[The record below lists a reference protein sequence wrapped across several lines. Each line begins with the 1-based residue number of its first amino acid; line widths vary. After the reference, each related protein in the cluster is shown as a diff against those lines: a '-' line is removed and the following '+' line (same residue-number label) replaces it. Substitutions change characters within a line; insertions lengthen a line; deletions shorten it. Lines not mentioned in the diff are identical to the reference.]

1 MRRNPAFALAVV
13 PLALATLAACG
24 AAAEE
29 KSAFEVPEGVAE
41 QYEVLAGE
49 IAEKGKTV
57 ESGAWTVN
65 LITEAA
71 EPWHEVHGD
80 SHTEF
85 RDVKAS
91 ETNHIEIIPVETASG
106 RIVPDVPITL
116 EVVDA
121 EGNVVAQDEL
131 NFYGSTFFHY
141 ANNFSIAEAGT
152 YTIKATLDA
161 PTFPWHGA
169 EDEAP
174 ALSEGAVV
182 EFTDVEL
189 GVE

>member
-1 MRRNPAFALAVV
+1 MRRTTA
-13 PLALATLAACG
+13 LALATLPLAAAGPSACG
-24 AAAEE
+24 AEE
-29 KSAFEVPEGVAE
+29 DKDAFALPAGVVE
-41 QYEVLAGE
+41 QYEVLAEE

-71 EPWHEVHGD
+71 EPWHEVHGMG
-80 SHTEF
+80 HTEF
-85 RDVKAS
+85 RDVQAG
-91 ETNHIEIIPVETASG
+91 ETNHIEIIPVDTASG

-116 EVVDA
+116 EVIDA
-121 EGNVVAQDEL
+121 DGKVVAKQKL

-152 YTIKATLDA
+152 YTIKATLEA

-174 ALSEGAVV
+174 ALSDGAVV
-182 EFTDVEL
+182 EFDGVEL
-189 GVE
+189 GAA